1 MEDNKCIHVTFCAYI
16 IILVVSDE
24 LNEMDEAIIKIKND
38 VKFVRSS
45 HTRLMSFKKCIEK
58 LKVQSKIWVF
68 FRCPNSLGFHLFD
81 VRYNCK
87 LEKVF
92 DRLEEDGL
100 GYLMLFSKVDSKGE
114 KKKHVGHPSILDW

>member
-1 MEDNKCIHVTFCAYI
+1 
-16 IILVVSDE
+16 VSDE
-24 LNEMDEAIIKIKND
+24 LNEMDGAIIKIKND

-45 HTRLMSFKKCIEK
+45 HARLMSFKKCIEK
-58 LKVQSKIWVF
+58 LKIQSKIWVF
-68 FRCPNSLGFHLFD
+68 FICPNSLGFHLFD

-114 KKKHVGHPSILDW
+114 KKTRRAS